1 MRMTLRHHIEYLA
14 LVSLAAVCRA
24 LPRRAALAV
33 GAGIGALGWA
43 LRIRRGLVLANLA
56 QALPDASPRELRRVG
71 ARAARNFGRSVIEIV
86 RVGGSDRA
94 RLERYVAF
102 SGLDELRAAAA
113 GGGAIV
119 VSPHLGPWGLYI
131 TALSTSGL
139 PAALLAG
146 RQHNPKVDAFILG
159 IPGDVVRMISKGS
172 TAPREVLRC
181 LRERRA
187 VMMVADQDAGP
198 RGDMAP
204 FLGRV
209 ASTLP
214 LPAAVALRHGT
225 PLFAL
230 AGHRVAGGRHEV
242 ALRRIEVPAGE
253 GGDTHRLALTARI
266 NAALGD
272 AVLAH
277 PEQYF
282 WYHRR
287 WRAYPAVTRGSADAH
302 ADSASAASSA
312 SSTPTASDT
321 GR

>member
-1 MRMTLRHHIEYLA
+1 MRLRHHVEYLA
-14 LVSLAAVCRA
+14 LVSLAALCRA

-33 GAGIGALGWA
+33 GAAIGALGWA
-43 LRIRRGLVLANLA
+43 LRVRRGLVLANLA
-56 QALPDASPRELRRVG
+56 QALPGAPPRELRRLG

-86 RVGGSDRA
+86 RVGGRDRR
-94 RLERYVAF
+94 RLDRYVSF
-102 SGLDELRAAAA
+102 SGLSELRAAAKGA
-113 GGGAIV
+113 GAIV

-131 TALSTSGL
+131 TALATSGL

-159 IPGDVVRMISKGS
+159 IPGDVVRMISKGPA
-172 TAPREVLRC
+172 APREVLRC
-181 LRERRA
+181 LRERRV
-187 VMMVADQDAGP
+187 VMMVADQDAGE

-242 ALRRIEVPAGE
+242 ALRRIEAPAG
-253 GGDTHRLALTARI
+253 GGDAHRLALTARI
-266 NAALGD
+266 NTALGD

-277 PEQYF
+277 PDQYF

-287 WRAYPAVTRGSADAH
+287 WRDYPHRPGDVGV
-302 ADSASAASSA
+302 AAQAAPGVDGESNA
-312 SSTPTASDT
+312 
-321 GR
+321 R